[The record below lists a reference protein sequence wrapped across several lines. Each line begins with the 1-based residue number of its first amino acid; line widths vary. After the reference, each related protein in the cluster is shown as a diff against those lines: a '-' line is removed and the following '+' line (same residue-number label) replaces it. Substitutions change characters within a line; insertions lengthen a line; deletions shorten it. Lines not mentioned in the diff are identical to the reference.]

1 MAVTSFIPKL
11 WSARLLNALDK
22 SHVFANVVNR
32 DYEGDIQKMGDTVH
46 INTIGAVTI
55 GTYTQNTDFTSGP
68 ETLATTDQTLTID
81 QAKYFN
87 FQVDDIDAAQAAGDI
102 MDKAMTRAAY
112 GLADASDKYIAGIL
126 AGAAD
131 ASNLVSSTAVA
142 LTSSNVYEN
151 VVKMRTILDKANV
164 PTAGRWLVIPPEM
177 YALILLDDRFVK
189 TGGEMA
195 EGILR
200 TGLVAQAAGFDIYL
214 SNNCVSVTTG
224 TETKVTT
231 YTITGGVDAAATYAE
246 QIVSTEAYRPEKRF
260 ADAVKGLH
268 VYGAKV
274 VDKAQLACLK
284 ATFARF

>member
-1 MAVTSFIPKL
+1 MAVTGFIPKL

-32 DYEGDIQKMGDTVH
+32 DYEGEIKKMGDTVH

-55 GTYTQNTDFTSGP
+55 GTYTSNTDFSSGP

-131 ASNLVSSTAVA
+131 ASNLVSSSAVA

-214 SNNCVSVTTG
+214 SNNCVSANVSD
-224 TETKVTT
+224 KVT
-231 YTITGGVDAAATYAE
+231 YTITGGVDSAATYAE

-274 VDKAQLACLK
+274 VDKAQIACLK
-284 ATFARF
+284 ATFA

>member
-1 MAVTSFIPKL
+1 MAVTGFIPKL

-32 DYEGDIQKMGDTVH
+32 DYEGEIKKMGDTVH

-131 ASNLVSSTAVA
+131 TTNLVSSSAVA

-214 SNNCVSVTTG
+214 SNNCVNSSD
-224 TETKVTT
+224 T
-231 YTITGGVDAAATYAE
+231 YTIVGGVDSAATYAE

-284 ATFARF
+284 ATFA

>member
-1 MAVTSFIPKL
+1 MAVTGFIPKL

-32 DYEGDIQKMGDTVH
+32 DYEGEIKKMGDTVH

-55 GTYTQNTDFTSGP
+55 GTYTQNTDFSSGP

-87 FQVDDIDAAQAAGDI
+87 FQVDDIDKAQAAGDI

-131 ASNLVSSTAVA
+131 ATNTVSTSAVA
-142 LTSSNVYEN
+142 LTASNVYEN

-214 SNNCVSVTTG
+214 SNNCVSANSNSTD
-224 TETKVTT
+224 T
-231 YTITGGVDAAATYAE
+231 YTIVGGVDSAATYAE

-284 ATFARF
+284 ATFA

>member
-1 MAVTSFIPKL
+1 MAVTGFIPKL

-32 DYEGDIQKMGDTVH
+32 DYEGEIKKMGDTVH

-142 LTSSNVYEN
+142 LTSANVYEN

-195 EGILR
+195 EGILK

-214 SNNCVSVTTG
+214 SNNCVSVNSNSTD
-224 TETKVTT
+224 T
-231 YTITGGVDAAATYAE
+231 YTIVGGVDSAATYAE

-284 ATFARF
+284 ATFA

>member
-1 MAVTSFIPKL
+1 MAVTNFIPEL

-32 DYEGDIQKMGDTVH
+32 DYEGEIKKMGDTVH

-131 ASNLVSSTAVA
+131 ASNLVSSSAVA

-214 SNNCVSVTTG
+214 SNNCVSANVS
-224 TETKVTT
+224 EKTT

-274 VDKAQLACLK
+274 VDKAQIACLK
-284 ATFARF
+284 ATFA

>member
-1 MAVTSFIPKL
+1 MAVTGFIPKL

-32 DYEGDIQKMGDTVH
+32 DYEGEIKKMGDTVH

-55 GTYTQNTDFTSGP
+55 GTYTQNTDFSSGP

-131 ASNLVSSTAVA
+131 TSNLVSSSAVA

-214 SNNCVSVTTG
+214 SNNCVSANVS
-224 TETKVTT
+224 EKLT
-231 YTITGGVDAAATYAE
+231 YTITGGVDSAATYAE

-274 VDKAQLACLK
+274 VDKAQIACLK
-284 ATFARF
+284 ATFA

>member
-112 GLADASDKYIAGIL
+112 GLADASDKYIAGVL

-131 ASNLVSSTAVA
+131 KTNLVSSTAVA

-284 ATFARF
+284 ATFA

>member
-1 MAVTSFIPKL
+1 MAVTNFIPEL

-32 DYEGDIQKMGDTVH
+32 DYEGDIKKMGDTVH

-131 ASNLVSSTAVA
+131 ATNTVSTSAVA

-214 SNNCVSVTTG
+214 SNNCVSANVSD
-224 TETKVTT
+224 KVT

-274 VDKAQLACLK
+274 VDKAQIACLK
-284 ATFARF
+284 ATFA

>member
-1 MAVTSFIPKL
+1 MAVTNFIPEL

-32 DYEGDIQKMGDTVH
+32 DYEGDIKKMGDTVH

-55 GTYTQNTDFTSGP
+55 GTYTQNTDFSSGP

-131 ASNLVSSTAVA
+131 ASNLVSSSAVA

-214 SNNCVSVTTG
+214 SNNCVSVNSNSTD
-224 TETKVTT
+224 T
-231 YTITGGVDAAATYAE
+231 YTIVGGVDSAATYAE

-268 VYGAKV
+268 VYGAKG
-274 VDKAQLACLK
+274 VDKAQIACLK
-284 ATFARF
+284 ATFA

>member
-1 MAVTSFIPKL
+1 
-11 WSARLLNALDK
+11 
-22 SHVFANVVNR
+22 
-32 DYEGDIQKMGDTVH
+32 MGDTVH

-55 GTYTQNTDFTSGP
+55 GTYTQNTDFSSGP

-131 ASNLVSSTAVA
+131 ATNTVSTSAVA

-214 SNNCVSVTTG
+214 SNNCVSVNSNSTD
-224 TETKVTT
+224 T
-231 YTITGGVDAAATYAE
+231 YTIVGGVDSAATYAE

-274 VDKAQLACLK
+274 VDKAQIACLK
-284 ATFARF
+284 ATFA

>member
-1 MAVTSFIPKL
+1 MAVTNFIPEL

-32 DYEGDIQKMGDTVH
+32 DYEGDIKKMGDTVH

-112 GLADASDKYIAGIL
+112 GLADASAKYIAGIL

-131 ASNLVSSTAVA
+131 TSNTVSTSAVA

-214 SNNCVSVTTG
+214 SNNCVSADVSS
-224 TETKVTT
+224 KVT
-231 YTITGGVDAAATYAE
+231 YTITGGVDSAATYAE

-274 VDKAQLACLK
+274 VDKAQIACLK
-284 ATFARF
+284 ATFA

>member
-1 MAVTSFIPKL
+1 MAVTNFIPEL

-32 DYEGDIQKMGDTVH
+32 DYEGEIKKMGDTVH

-131 ASNLVSSTAVA
+131 ASNLVSSSAVA

-214 SNNCVSVTTG
+214 SNNCVSVNSNSTD
-224 TETKVTT
+224 T
-231 YTITGGVDAAATYAE
+231 YTIVGGVDSAATYAE

-284 ATFARF
+284 ATFA

>member
-1 MAVTSFIPKL
+1 MAVTGFIPKL

-32 DYEGDIQKMGDTVH
+32 DYEGEIKKMGDTVH

-55 GTYTQNTDFTSGP
+55 GTYTQNTDFSSGP

-131 ASNLVSSTAVA
+131 ASNLVSSSAVA
-142 LTSSNVYEN
+142 LTASNVYEN

-214 SNNCVSVTTG
+214 SNNCVRANSNSTD
-224 TETKVTT
+224 T
-231 YTITGGVDAAATYAE
+231 YTIVGGVDAAATYAE

-284 ATFARF
+284 ATFA

>member
-1 MAVTSFIPKL
+1 MAVTNFIPEL

-32 DYEGDIQKMGDTVH
+32 DYEGDIKKMGDTVH

-55 GTYTQNTDFTSGP
+55 GTYTQNTDFSSGP

-131 ASNLVSSTAVA
+131 ASNLVSSSAVA

-151 VVKMRTILDKANV
+151 VVKMRTVLDKANV

-214 SNNCVSVTTG
+214 SNNCVSANVSD
-224 TETKVTT
+224 KVT

-274 VDKAQLACLK
+274 VDKAQIACLK
-284 ATFARF
+284 ATFA

>member
-1 MAVTSFIPKL
+1 MAVTGFIPKL

-32 DYEGDIQKMGDTVH
+32 DYEGEIKKMGDTVH

-131 ASNLVSSTAVA
+131 TSNLVSSTAVA

-214 SNNCVSVTTG
+214 SNNCVNSS
-224 TETKVTT
+224 ET
-231 YTITGGVDAAATYAE
+231 YTIVGGVDSAATYAE

-274 VDKAQLACLK
+274 VDKAQIACLK
-284 ATFARF
+284 ATFA

>member
-1 MAVTSFIPKL
+1 MAVTGFIPKL

-32 DYEGDIQKMGDTVH
+32 DYEGEIKKMGDTVH

-55 GTYTQNTDFTSGP
+55 GTYTQNTDFSSGP

-87 FQVDDIDAAQAAGDI
+87 FQVDDIDKAQAAGDI

-131 ASNLVSSTAVA
+131 TSNTVSASAVA

-195 EGILR
+195 EGILK

-214 SNNCVSVTTG
+214 SNNCVSANSNSTV
-224 TETKVTT
+224 T
-231 YTITGGVDAAATYAE
+231 YTITGGVDSAATYAE

-284 ATFARF
+284 ATFA

>member
-1 MAVTSFIPKL
+1 MAVTNFIPEL

-32 DYEGDIQKMGDTVH
+32 DYEGEIKKMGDTVH

-131 ASNLVSSTAVA
+131 ASNLVSSSAVA

-214 SNNCVSVTTG
+214 SNNCVSVNSNSTD
-224 TETKVTT
+224 T
-231 YTITGGVDAAATYAE
+231 YTIVGGVDSAATYAE

-274 VDKAQLACLK
+274 VDKAQIACLK
-284 ATFARF
+284 ATFA

>member
-1 MAVTSFIPKL
+1 MAVTGFIPKL

-32 DYEGDIQKMGDTVH
+32 DYEGEIKKMGDTVH

-131 ASNLVSSTAVA
+131 TSNLVSSSAVA

-214 SNNCVSVTTG
+214 SNNCVSANVSD
-224 TETKVTT
+224 KVT
-231 YTITGGVDAAATYAE
+231 YTITGGVDSAATYAE

-274 VDKAQLACLK
+274 VDKAQIACLK
-284 ATFARF
+284 ATFA

>member
-1 MAVTSFIPKL
+1 MAVTNFIPEL

-32 DYEGDIQKMGDTVH
+32 DYEGEIKKMGDTVH

-131 ASNLVSSTAVA
+131 TSNTVSTSAVA

-214 SNNCVSVTTG
+214 SNNCVSADVSS
-224 TETKVTT
+224 KVT
-231 YTITGGVDAAATYAE
+231 YTITGGVDSAATYAE

-274 VDKAQLACLK
+274 VDKAQIACLK
-284 ATFARF
+284 ATFA

>member
-1 MAVTSFIPKL
+1 MAVTNFIPEL

-32 DYEGDIQKMGDTVH
+32 DYEGDIKKLGDTVH

-131 ASNLVSSTAVA
+131 ASNLVSSSAVA

-177 YALILLDDRFVK
+177 YALMLLDDRFVK

-214 SNNCVSVTTG
+214 SNNCVSVNSNSTD
-224 TETKVTT
+224 T
-231 YTITGGVDAAATYAE
+231 YTIVGGVDSAATYAE

-274 VDKAQLACLK
+274 VDKAQIACLK
-284 ATFARF
+284 ATFA

>member
-1 MAVTSFIPKL
+1 MAVTGFIPKL

-32 DYEGDIQKMGDTVH
+32 DYEGDIKKMGDTVH

-55 GTYTQNTDFTSGP
+55 GTYTQNTDFSSGP

-131 ASNLVSSTAVA
+131 TSNLVSSSAVA

-164 PTAGRWLVIPPEM
+164 PTVGRWLVIPPEM

-195 EGILR
+195 EGILK

-214 SNNCVSVTTG
+214 SNNCVSANVS
-224 TETKVTT
+224 EKLT
-231 YTITGGVDAAATYAE
+231 YTITGGVDSAATYAE

-274 VDKAQLACLK
+274 VDKAQIACLK
-284 ATFARF
+284 ATFA

>member
-1 MAVTSFIPKL
+1 MAVTGFIPKL

-32 DYEGDIQKMGDTVH
+32 DYEGDIKKMGDTVH

-55 GTYTQNTDFTSGP
+55 GTYTQNTDFSSGP

-131 ASNLVSSTAVA
+131 ATNTVSTSAVA

-214 SNNCVSVTTG
+214 SNNCVSANVSD
-224 TETKVTT
+224 KVT

-284 ATFARF
+284 ATFA

>member
-1 MAVTSFIPKL
+1 MAVTNFIPEL

-32 DYEGDIQKMGDTVH
+32 DYEGEIKKMGDTVH

-131 ASNLVSSTAVA
+131 ATNTVSTSAVA

-214 SNNCVSVTTG
+214 SNNCVSVNSNSTD
-224 TETKVTT
+224 T
-231 YTITGGVDAAATYAE
+231 YTIVGGVDSAATYAE

-274 VDKAQLACLK
+274 VDKAQIACLK
-284 ATFARF
+284 ATFA

>member
-1 MAVTSFIPKL
+1 MAVTGFIPKL

-32 DYEGDIQKMGDTVH
+32 DYEGEIKKMGDTVH

-55 GTYTQNTDFTSGP
+55 GTYTQNTDFSSGP
-68 ETLATTDQTLTID
+68 ATLATTDQTLTID

-131 ASNLVSSTAVA
+131 ATNTVSTSAVA

-214 SNNCVSVTTG
+214 SNNCVSVNSNSTD
-224 TETKVTT
+224 T
-231 YTITGGVDAAATYAE
+231 YTIVGGVDAAATYAE

-274 VDKAQLACLK
+274 VDKAQIACLK
-284 ATFARF
+284 ATFA

>member
-1 MAVTSFIPKL
+1 MAVTGFIPKL

-32 DYEGDIQKMGDTVH
+32 DYEGEIKKMGDTVH

-55 GTYTQNTDFTSGP
+55 GTYTQNTDFSSGP

-131 ASNLVSSTAVA
+131 ATNTVSTSAVA

-214 SNNCVSVTTG
+214 SNNCVSANVS
-224 TETKVTT
+224 EKVT

-274 VDKAQLACLK
+274 VDKAQIACLK
-284 ATFARF
+284 ATFA

>member
-1 MAVTSFIPKL
+1 MAVTGFIPKL

-32 DYEGDIQKMGDTVH
+32 DYEGEIKKMGDTVH

-55 GTYTQNTDFTSGP
+55 GTYTQNTDFSSGP

-131 ASNLVSSTAVA
+131 ASNLVSSSAVA

-214 SNNCVSVTTG
+214 SNNCVSANVS
-224 TETKVTT
+224 EKTT

-274 VDKAQLACLK
+274 VDKAQIACLK
-284 ATFARF
+284 ATFA

>member
-1 MAVTSFIPKL
+1 MAVTNFIPEL

-32 DYEGDIQKMGDTVH
+32 DYEGDIKKMGDTVH

-131 ASNLVSSTAVA
+131 ASNTVSTSAVA

-214 SNNCVSVTTG
+214 SNNCVSVNSNSTD
-224 TETKVTT
+224 T
-231 YTITGGVDAAATYAE
+231 YTIVGGVDSAATYAE

-274 VDKAQLACLK
+274 VDKAQIACLK
-284 ATFARF
+284 ATFA